1 MKKYKIG
8 YTAGVYDLF
17 HIGHLNLL
25 KHAKELCD
33 YLIVGVNSD
42 NLVLKYKEKLPVIR
56 EDDRLNIVKAIR
68 FVDEAFIVD
77 TLDKTEIL
85 KQRHFDVVFI
95 GSDWKGN
102 PRWLQTENDLA
113 KLGVDVVYLP
123 HTHGISTTYIK
134 NKINK

>member
-17 HIGHLNLL
+17 HVGHLNLL

-42 NLVLKYKEKLPVIR
+42 NLVREYKKKSPIICEV
-56 EDDRLNIVKAIR
+56 DRLEIIKSVR
-68 FVDEAFIVD
+68 FVDEAFIVN
-77 TLDKTEIL
+77 TLNKIQVYKE
-85 KQRHFDVVFI
+85 HPFDVVFI

-102 PRWLQTENDLA
+102 PRWQQTEIDLA
-113 KLGVDVVYLP
+113 KFAGE
-123 HTHGISTTYIK
+123 
-134 NKINK
+134 